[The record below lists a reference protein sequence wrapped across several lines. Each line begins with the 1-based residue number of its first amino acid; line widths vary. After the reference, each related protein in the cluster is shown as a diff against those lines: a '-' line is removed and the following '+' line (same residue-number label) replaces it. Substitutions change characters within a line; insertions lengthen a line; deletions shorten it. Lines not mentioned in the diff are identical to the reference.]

1 MDDSNAEIITKLK
14 EIATRRC
21 TERIEKAREER
32 KTRGV
37 PVELVVQKCEITSL
51 LKQKY
56 GL

>member
-1 MDDSNAEIITKLK
+1 MDDPRTEIIAKLK
-14 EIATRRC
+14 DIATKRC
-21 TERIEKAREER
+21 SERIEKARVER
-32 KTRGV
+32 ETRGV

>member
-1 MDDSNAEIITKLK
+1 MDDPKTEIIAKLK
-14 EIATRRC
+14 DIAIKRC
-21 TERIEKAREER
+21 SERIEKARNER
-32 KTRGV
+32 ETCGV

>member
-1 MDDSNAEIITKLK
+1 MDDPRSEIIAKLK
-14 EIATRRC
+14 DIATKRC
-21 TERIEKAREER
+21 TERIEKARVER
-32 KTRGV
+32 ETRGV

>member
-1 MDDSNAEIITKLK
+1 MDDPRSEIIAKLK
-14 EIATRRC
+14 DIATKRC
-21 TERIEKAREER
+21 SERIEKARVER
-32 KTRGV
+32 ETRGV

>member
-1 MDDSNAEIITKLK
+1 MDDPRAEIIGRLK

-21 TERIEKAREER
+21 SERIEKARIER
-32 KTRGV
+32 ETRGV
-37 PVELVVQKCEITSL
+37 PVELVVQKCELTSL